1 MKIYAAIAAAGLG
14 MLVFHV
20 WEAAAPLLA
29 NLPH

>member
-20 WEAAAPLLA
+20 WEAVTPLLV